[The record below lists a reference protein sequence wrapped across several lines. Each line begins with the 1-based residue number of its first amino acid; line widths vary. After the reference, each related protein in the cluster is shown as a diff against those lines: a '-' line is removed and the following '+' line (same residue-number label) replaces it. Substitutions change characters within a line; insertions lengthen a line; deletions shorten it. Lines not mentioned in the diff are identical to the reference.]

1 MKKIVLTIPN
11 SNDYEE
17 ILEVLKNA
25 LNDAGFNADIE
36 KRRIIKK

>member
-1 MKKIVLTIPN
+1 MKQITLTIPD

-17 ILEVLKNA
+17 ILEVLQNA

>member
-1 MKKIVLTIPN
+1 MKQITLTIPN

-17 ILEVLKNA
+17 ILEVLQNA

>member
-1 MKKIVLTIPN
+1 MKQITLTIPDN
-11 SNDYEE
+11 NDYEE
-17 ILEVLKNA
+17 ILEVLQNA